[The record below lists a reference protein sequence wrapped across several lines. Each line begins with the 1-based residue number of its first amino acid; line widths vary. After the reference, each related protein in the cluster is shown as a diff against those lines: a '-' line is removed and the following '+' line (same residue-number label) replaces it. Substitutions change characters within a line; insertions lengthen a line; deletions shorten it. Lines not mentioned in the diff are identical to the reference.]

1 MTNDTVLIIGAGPV
15 GVLNALGLA
24 RRGIRVELYERQ
36 QEVIQSPRAM
46 VYHWSVLDGLE
57 RLGLYEDAVEAG
69 FLKQDYTYKVHKT
82 GEEID
87 FGLQVLEGR
96 VSHPHNLHLGQHRLV
111 EIALRHLAQLES
123 ATVHWGHALV
133 GVRQDQDTV
142 TAVFDGPHGPVEA
155 TGGWLIGADGAT
167 SRVRRSV
174 GLEFEGF
181 TWPERFVATNIRY
194 PFEAKGFSQTTNLI
208 DDVYGAIISKIDN
221 TGDTGLW
228 RYTYC
233 ESAELPEETVTERMP
248 AFFDAILPDEQ
259 RPEVEAFSPYRMH
272 QRAASS
278 FRAGRVLLAGDAAHA
293 TNPTGGLGLTSG
305 LFDTYVLEEA
315 LAAVIRGEAAE
326 EVLDRY
332 AELRRRVF
340 LDEVNPAAAR
350 NKSLVYHSD
359 DPARLEQ
366 ALQGLRR
373 LPIDDDAARERLM
386 FVKTLE
392 TPSLVSAAQKST
404 EHITA

>member
-1 MTNDTVLIIGAGPV
+1 MTNDTVLIVGAGPV

-24 RRGIRVELYERQ
+24 RRGIQVELYERQ
-36 QEVIQSPRAM
+36 QEVVQSPRAM

-57 RLGLYEDAVEAG
+57 RLGVYEDAVAAG
-69 FLKQDYTYKVHKT
+69 FLKQDYTYKVHRT
-82 GEEID
+82 GEEINY
-87 FGLQVLEGR
+87 GLQVLEGR
-96 VSHPHNLHLGQHRLV
+96 VRHPHNLHLGQHRLA
-111 EIALRHLAQLES
+111 EIALRHLAELDS
-123 ATVHWGHALV
+123 ATVHWGHSLV
-133 GVRQDQDTV
+133 DVRQDEDTV
-142 TAVFDGPHGPVEA
+142 TAVLEGPDGPVEA
-155 TGGWLIGADGAT
+155 TGRWLIGADGAG

-221 TGDTGLW
+221 SGTTGLW

-233 ESAELPEETVTERMP
+233 ESADLPEETVTDRMP
-248 AFFDAILPDEQ
+248 DFFAAILPDDEH
-259 RPEVEAFSPYRMH
+259 PEVEAFSPYRMH

-315 LAAVIRGEAAE
+315 LAAVVRGEAGE

-332 AELRRRVF
+332 AEERRRIFV
-340 LDEVNPAAAR
+340 EKVNPAAAG

-359 DPARLEQ
+359 DPVRLEE
-366 ALQGLRR
+366 ALRGLRR
-373 LPIDDDAARERLM
+373 LAADDDAARERLM
-386 FVKTLE
+386 FVKSLE
-392 TPSLVSAAQKST
+392 TPSLVPGAQQLT
-404 EHITA
+404 EGATA

>member
-1 MTNDTVLIIGAGPV
+1 MTKDAVLIVGAGPV

-24 RRGIRVELYERQ
+24 RRGIQVELYERE
-36 QEVIQSPRAM
+36 QEVVQSPRAM

-57 RLGLYEDAVEAG
+57 RLGVYEDAVAAG

-82 GEEID
+82 GEEIH
-87 FGLQVLEGR
+87 FGLKVLQGR
-96 VSHPHNLHLGQHRLV
+96 VRHPHNLHLGQHRLA
-111 EIALRHLAQLES
+111 EIALRHLAELDH
-123 ATVHWGHALV
+123 ATVHWGHSLV
-133 GVRQDQDTV
+133 DVRQDQDTV
-142 TAVFDGPHGPVEA
+142 KAVFDGPDGPVEA
-155 TGGWLIGADGAT
+155 TGGWLIGADGAG

-174 GLEFEGF
+174 GLDFEGF

-208 DDVYGAIISKIDN
+208 DDVYGAIISKIDSS
-221 TGDTGLW
+221 GDTGLW

-233 ESAELPEETVTERMP
+233 ESADLPEETVPERMP
-248 AFFDAILPDEQ
+248 EFFAAILPDTD

-315 LAAVIRGEAAE
+315 IAAVVCGDAGED
-326 EVLDRY
+326 VLDRY
-332 AELRRRVF
+332 AQERRRVF
-340 LDEVNPAAAR
+340 VDKVTPAASA
-350 NKSLVYHSD
+350 NKRLVYHSD
-359 DPARLEQ
+359 DLQRLEED
-366 ALQGLRR
+366 LQGLRR
-373 LPIDDDAARERLM
+373 LQTDDDAARERLM
-386 FVKTLE
+386 FVKSLE
-392 TPSLVSAAQKST
+392 TPSLVSGIERAT
-404 EHITA
+404 L